1 MARAPIAVFAYT
13 RPHHLKRALQGL
25 AANDLAHESPLIIFC
40 DGPKA
45 DATEHD
51 RKAIAQ
57 VREVAHDVI
66 GFASVEVVEA
76 PANKGLARSVIDGV
90 SLVVKQY
97 GRVIVVEDDAV
108 LSPHFLRFMNDA
120 LDRYANDEQVY
131 SVGGWCYYADP
142 VELADTYLIRY
153 PDSLTWAVWER
164 SWNKME
170 QDGAALYRKLEH
182 ADRLKVLDA
191 DGRVRYFSRMLKDQ
205 VEGRIDSWAI
215 RWTASCVLHGGL
227 SVFPSRSVA
236 LNKGFG
242 EGATHETGGDH
253 GEDVQLTDAPIHVE
267 RLPVVEDERAIAQW
281 AAYVRYHFEGGSD
294 TSLKGRVW
302 RALPTAVK
310 QWYVRNK
317 HRRPGGPEVLA
328 APPVSRVFGFDR
340 GKPVDRH
347 YIERF
352 LQAHRHLIKGQVL
365 EVADSTYTKRFAP
378 GAVETWVLLYQGEP
392 GAGTLIG
399 DLAKPDSV
407 PSAAMDTFIC
417 TQTLNF
423 IYDVHAAVRGLH
435 QVLKPGGTALVTV
448 AALTQIS
455 RYDADRW
462 GDFWRFTPDSARRLF
477 ADVFG
482 DDHVEVQVYG
492 NSYAAACLMKGYA
505 TEECDGALLDAL
517 DPDYPVLIG
526 IKAWRT
532 A

>member
-1 MARAPIAVFAYT
+1 MARAPITVFAYK

-25 AANDLAHESPLIIFC
+25 GANDLTHESPLIIFC
-40 DGPKA
+40 DGARA
-45 DATEHD
+45 DATEQD

-57 VREVAHDVI
+57 VREVARAVQ

-90 SLVVKQY
+90 SQVVKQH

-120 LDRYANDEQVY
+120 LDLYAADEQVF

-142 VELADTYLIRY
+142 TELGDTYLVRY

-164 SWNKME
+164 SWSRME
-170 QDGAALYRKLEH
+170 QDGAALHAKLEQ

-191 DGRVRYFSRMLKDQ
+191 DGRVGYFSRMLKDQ

-227 SVFPSRSVA
+227 SVFPSRPVA

-242 EGATHETGGDH
+242 DGATHETGGDH
-253 GEDVQLTDAPIHVE
+253 REELQLTDEPVRVG
-267 RLPVVEDERAIAQW
+267 RLPLVEDERAIAQW
-281 AAYVRYHFEGGSD
+281 AAYVRFHFEGGSD

-302 RALPTAVK
+302 RALPKGMK
-310 QWYVRNK
+310 QWYLRNK
-317 HRRPGGPEVLA
+317 RIDDADPTVLA
-328 APPVSRVFGFDR
+328 FPPVSRVFGFDR
-340 GKPVDRH
+340 GTPVDRH

-352 LQAHRHLIKGQVL
+352 LAGERAVVRG
-365 EVADSTYTKRFAP
+365 EVMEIAESTYTTRFASAP
-378 GAVETWVLLYQGEP
+378 VEPSVLLFQGEP
-392 GAGTLIG
+392 GHGRVIG
-399 DLAKPDSV
+399 DLTRPDSLPV
-407 PSAAMDTFIC
+407 AAMDAFIC

-435 QVLKPGGTALVTV
+435 HVLKPGGTALVTV
-448 AALTQIS
+448 AGLVQVS
-455 RYDADRW
+455 RYDAERW
-462 GDFWRFTPDSARRLF
+462 GDYWRFTPDSARRIF

-482 DDHVEVQVYG
+482 AGNVQVQVFG
-492 NSYAAACLMKGYA
+492 NSYAAACLLKGFA
-505 TEECDGALLDAL
+505 TEECDEARLDAV
-517 DPDYPVLIG
+517 DPDYPVVIG
-526 IKAWRT
+526 IKALK